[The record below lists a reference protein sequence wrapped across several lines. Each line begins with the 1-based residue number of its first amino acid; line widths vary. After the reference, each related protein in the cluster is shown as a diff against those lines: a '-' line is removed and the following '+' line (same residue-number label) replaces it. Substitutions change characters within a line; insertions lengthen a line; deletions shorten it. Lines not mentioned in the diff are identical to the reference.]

1 MGALS
6 LHRGAKTQRQMNQTS
21 LIQQAFS
28 TDTVFCRSLVSE
40 GYLSEQQMQQA
51 AQRYQLGHSKD
62 GGVIFWQIDESQKVR
77 DGKIMYYR
85 DDCHRDHDRHPDW
98 VTNRLKIHYGYDG
111 DLPVDRCLF
120 GLHLLVEGGN
130 ISPLTLHLPPSTK
143 SLAIVESEKTAV
155 ILSELYPQC
164 IWLASGGLSM
174 LNAAKLW
181 PLRERK
187 VILFPDTDPEGKAF
201 QSWQSIATT
210 AQEHFK
216 YPIRVSR
223 ILEDHATPAQKSAK
237 IDLVDFL
244 FVTQKSQKSQK

>member
-1 MGALS
+1 
-6 LHRGAKTQRQMNQTS
+6 MNQTN
-21 LIQQAFS
+21 LLQQAFS

-51 AQRYQLGHSKD
+51 ARRYQLGRSKD

-77 DGKIMYYR
+77 DGKIMFYR

-120 GLHLLVEGGN
+120 GLHLLVHTEN
-130 ISPLTLHLPPSTK
+130 TEITEKLMPDNTDRNSFCDFRDFCVTNNTVCV
-143 SLAIVESEKTAV
+143 VESEKTAV
-155 ILSELYPQC
+155 ILSEIFPQC

-187 VILFPDTDPEGKAF
+187 VILFPDTDPEGKTF
-201 QSWQSIATT
+201 KSWQSIAVT

-216 YPIRVSR
+216 YAIRVSPL
-223 ILEDHATPAQKSAK
+223 LELHATPAQKTAK

-244 FVTQKSQKSQK
+244 FSTADFTD